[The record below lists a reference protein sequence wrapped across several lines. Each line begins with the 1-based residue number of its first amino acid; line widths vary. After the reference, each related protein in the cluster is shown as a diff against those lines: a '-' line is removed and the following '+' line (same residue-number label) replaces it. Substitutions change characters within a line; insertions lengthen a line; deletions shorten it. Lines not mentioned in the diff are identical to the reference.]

1 MKAFLARDYE
11 TLTRLLDANS
21 TWELRGHSSLG
32 GLHVGREAIV
42 GLLRRLA
49 SLQPLRDNAYDVAG
63 SEHHAVL
70 MTRLVGSGLDSH
82 HVIVLVA
89 KGGRPARAFHYAFDL
104 YAFDEAFRPPA
115 AADPAS

>member
-1 MKAFLARDYE
+1 MELEVGAAPAQLAR
-11 TLTRLLDANS
+11 
-21 TWELRGHSSLG
+21 
-32 GLHVGREAIV
+32 GLHVGLEPIL

-49 SLQPLRDNAYDVAG
+49 SLQPVRDDAYDIAE

-89 KGGRPARAFHYAFDL
+89 EGGRLARAFHHVFDL
-104 YAFDEAFRPPA
+104 YAFDETFRPPA